1 MREGRAPNRDAT
13 LAPIAVGENGGIDA
27 RHRAPIR
34 LNPSLDGASAGRKIK
49 VGHLTQIAW

>member
-34 LNPSLDGASAGRKIK
+34 LNPSLDGAAAGRKIK